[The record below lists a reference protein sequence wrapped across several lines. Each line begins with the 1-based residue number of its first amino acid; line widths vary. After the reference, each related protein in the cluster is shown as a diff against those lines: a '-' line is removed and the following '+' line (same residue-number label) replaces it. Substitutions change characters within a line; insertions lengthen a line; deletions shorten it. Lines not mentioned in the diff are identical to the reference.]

1 MNFGHVMEN
10 EFLARKYGITRK
22 SDNFFKKETIAVFYE
37 LLAFEK
43 MVEIL
48 REEKKTKELKQ
59 HIQDMKMKI
68 YWQLFDFPSIIM
80 FQTKYIKIL
89 EKIGKKKKKITN
101 NQIMLMTEE
110 ITKEYEKMLKQNY
123 GKEKVTNTE
132 KIKYILDTKN
142 YISRGYPYTYTVA
155 VCRAIGLLNEFRN
168 KKNCSFKDIYFMHD
182 KLNNQV
188 ITKEEFDEALEYV
201 EKLEKIQKILGKE
214 KRKQGYE
221 SSSISSIINI

>member
-1 MNFGHVMEN
+1 MNYGHAMEN

-37 LLAFEK
+37 FLAFEN
-43 MVEIL
+43 MTEIL
-48 REEKKTKELKQ
+48 KEEGKTKELKQ
-59 HIQDMKMKI
+59 HVQDMKTKI
-68 YWQLFDFPSIIM
+68 YWQLFDFPSIII

-101 NQIMLMTEE
+101 NEIILMTEE
-110 ITKEYEKMLKQNY
+110 ITKEYEKMIKQNY
-123 GKEKVTNTE
+123 GKEKVTNAE

-155 VCRAIGLLNEFRN
+155 VCRAIGLLNKFKN

-182 KLNNQV
+182 KLNNQI
-188 ITKEEFDEALEYV
+188 ITKEDVDRVLIYIEELEEY
-201 EKLEKIQKILGKE
+201 
-214 KRKQGYE
+214 
-221 SSSISSIINI
+221 IN

>member
-1 MNFGHVMEN
+1 MEN

-22 SDNFFKKETIAVFYE
+22 SDNFFKKETIALFYE

-43 MVEIL
+43 MTEIL
-48 REEKKTKELKQ
+48 KEEKTKKLKQ

-68 YWQLFDFPSIIM
+68 YWQLFDFPSIII
-80 FQTKYIKIL
+80 FQTKYINIL

-101 NQIMLMTEE
+101 NEIILMTEE
-110 ITKEYEKMLKQNY
+110 ITKEYEKMIKQNY
-123 GKEKVTNTE
+123 GKEKVTNSE
-132 KIKYILDTKN
+132 KLKYILNTNN

-155 VCRAIGLLNEFRN
+155 LCRAIGLLNKFRN
-168 KKNCSFKDIYFMHD
+168 KNNCSFKEIYFMHD

-201 EKLEKIQKILGKE
+201 KKLEKI
-214 KRKQGYE
+214 
-221 SSSISSIINI
+221 

>member
-1 MNFGHVMEN
+1 MEN

-43 MVEIL
+43 MTEIL
-48 REEKKTKELKQ
+48 KEEKTKKLKQ

-68 YWQLFDFPSIIM
+68 YWQLFDFPSIII

-89 EKIGKKKKKITN
+89 ENIGKKKKKITN
-101 NQIMLMTEE
+101 NEIILMTEE
-110 ITKEYEKMLKQNY
+110 ITKEYEKMIKQNY
-123 GKEKVTNTE
+123 GKEKVTNSE
-132 KIKYILDTKN
+132 KLKYILNTNN

-155 VCRAIGLLNEFRN
+155 LCRAIGLLNKFRN
-168 KKNCSFKDIYFMHD
+168 KNNCSFKEIYFMHD

-201 EKLEKIQKILGKE
+201 KKLEKI
-214 KRKQGYE
+214 
-221 SSSISSIINI
+221 

>member
-1 MNFGHVMEN
+1 MNYGHAMEN

-22 SDNFFKKETIAVFYE
+22 SDNFFKKETIALFHE

-43 MVEIL
+43 MAEIL
-48 REEKKTKELKQ
+48 KEEKKTKELKQ

-68 YWQLFDFPSIIM
+68 YWQIFDFPLIII

-101 NQIMLMTEE
+101 NEIILMTEE
-110 ITKEYEKMLKQNY
+110 IIKEYETMIKQNY
-123 GKEKVTNTE
+123 GKEKVTNSE
-132 KIKYILDTKN
+132 KLKYILNTNN

-155 VCRAIGLLNEFRN
+155 VCRGIGLLNKYRN

-201 EKLEKIQKILGKE
+201 ERL
-214 KRKQGYE
+214 
-221 SSSISSIINI
+221 

>member
-1 MNFGHVMEN
+1 MNYGHAMEN

-43 MVEIL
+43 MTEIL
-48 REEKKTKELKQ
+48 KEEKTKKLKQ

-68 YWQLFDFPSIIM
+68 YWQLFDFPSIII
-80 FQTKYIKIL
+80 FQTKYINIL

-101 NQIMLMTEE
+101 NEIILMTEE
-110 ITKEYEKMLKQNY
+110 ITKEYEKMIKQNY
-123 GKEKVTNTE
+123 GKEKVTNSE
-132 KIKYILDTKN
+132 KLKYILNTNN

-155 VCRAIGLLNEFRN
+155 LCRAIGLLNKFRN
-168 KKNCSFKDIYFMHD
+168 KNNCSFKEIYFMHD

-201 EKLEKIQKILGKE
+201 KKLEKI
-214 KRKQGYE
+214 
-221 SSSISSIINI
+221 

>member
-1 MNFGHVMEN
+1 MNYGHAMEN

-22 SDNFFKKETIAVFYE
+22 SDNFFKKETIAIFYE

-43 MVEIL
+43 MTEIL
-48 REEKKTKELKQ
+48 KEEGKTNELKQ
-59 HIQDMKMKI
+59 HVQDMKTKI

-101 NQIMLMTEE
+101 KLIILMTEE
-110 ITKEYEKMLKQNY
+110 ITKEYEKRIKQNY
-123 GKEKVTNTE
+123 GKEKVTNAE

-155 VCRAIGLLNEFRN
+155 ICRAIRLLNKFRN

-188 ITKEEFDEALEYV
+188 ITKEDVDRVLKYIEELEEY
-201 EKLEKIQKILGKE
+201 
-214 KRKQGYE
+214 
-221 SSSISSIINI
+221 IN

>member
-1 MNFGHVMEN
+1 MNYGHAMEN
-10 EFLARKYGITRK
+10 EFLAGKYGITRK

-43 MVEIL
+43 MTEIL
-48 REEKKTKELKQ
+48 KEEEKTNELKQ
-59 HIQDMKMKI
+59 NIQDMKMKM

-101 NQIMLMTEE
+101 KQIILMTEE
-110 ITKEYEKMLKQNY
+110 ITKEYEKMIKQNY
-123 GKEKVTNTE
+123 QKEKLTNAE
-132 KIKYILDTKN
+132 KFKYILNTNN

-155 VCRAIGLLNEFRN
+155 ICRAIGLLNEFRN
-168 KKNCSFKDIYFMHD
+168 KKNCSFKDIYFIHN

-188 ITKEEFDEALEYV
+188 ITKEEFDKAVEYV
-201 EKLEKIQKILGKE
+201 EKL
-214 KRKQGYE
+214 
-221 SSSISSIINI
+221 

>member
-1 MNFGHVMEN
+1 MNFGHAMEN

-43 MVEIL
+43 MTEIL
-48 REEKKTKELKQ
+48 KEEKTKKLKQ

-68 YWQLFDFPSIIM
+68 YWQLFDFPSIII
-80 FQTKYIKIL
+80 FQTKYINIL

-101 NQIMLMTEE
+101 NEIILMTEE
-110 ITKEYEKMLKQNY
+110 ITKEYEKMIKQNY
-123 GKEKVTNTE
+123 GKEKVTNSE
-132 KIKYILDTKN
+132 KLKYILNTNN

-155 VCRAIGLLNEFRN
+155 LCRAIGLLNKFRN
-168 KKNCSFKDIYFMHD
+168 KNNCSFKEIYFMHD

-201 EKLEKIQKILGKE
+201 KKLEKIQKILGKE
-214 KRKQGYE
+214 KKKQGYE
-221 SSSISSIINI
+221 STTIFSIIDV

>member
-110 ITKEYEKMLKQNY
+110 ITKEYEKMIKQNY

>member
-1 MNFGHVMEN
+1 MEN
-10 EFLARKYGITRK
+10 EFLARKYGITRR
-22 SDNFFKKETIAVFYE
+22 SDSFFKKETIAVFYE

-43 MVEIL
+43 MAEIL
-48 REEKKTKELKQ
+48 KEEGKTNELKQ

-80 FQTKYIKIL
+80 FQIKYIKIL
-89 EKIGKKKKKITN
+89 EEIGKKKKKITN

-110 ITKEYEKMLKQNY
+110 ITKEYEKMIKQNY

-155 VCRAIGLLNEFRN
+155 VCRAIGLLNKFRN
-168 KKNCSFKDIYFMHD
+168 KKDCSFKEIYFMYD

-188 ITKEEFDEALEYV
+188 ITKEEFDKALEYV
-201 EKLEKIQKILGKE
+201 EKL
-214 KRKQGYE
+214 
-221 SSSISSIINI
+221 

>member
-1 MNFGHVMEN
+1 MEN

-22 SDNFFKKETIAVFYE
+22 SDNFFKKETIALFHE

-43 MVEIL
+43 MAEIL
-48 REEKKTKELKQ
+48 KEEKKTKELKQ

-68 YWQLFDFPSIIM
+68 YWQIFDFPLIII

-101 NQIMLMTEE
+101 NEIILMTEE
-110 ITKEYEKMLKQNY
+110 IIKEYETMIKQNY
-123 GKEKVTNTE
+123 GKEKVTNSE
-132 KIKYILDTKN
+132 KLKYILNTNN

-155 VCRAIGLLNEFRN
+155 VCRGIGLLNKYRN

-201 EKLEKIQKILGKE
+201 ERL
-214 KRKQGYE
+214 
-221 SSSISSIINI
+221 

>member
-1 MNFGHVMEN
+1 MEN

-68 YWQLFDFPSIIM
+68 YWQLFDFSSIIM

-110 ITKEYEKMLKQNY
+110 ITKEYEKMVKQNY
-123 GKEKVTNTE
+123 GKEKLTIAE
-132 KIKYILDTKN
+132 KFKYILNTNN
-142 YISRGYPYTYTVA
+142 YISRGYPYAYTVA
-155 VCRAIGLLNEFRN
+155 VCRAIGLLNKFRN
-168 KKNCSFKDIYFMHD
+168 KKDYSFKDIYFMHD

-201 EKLEKIQKILGKE
+201 EKL
-214 KRKQGYE
+214 
-221 SSSISSIINI
+221 

>member
-1 MNFGHVMEN
+1 MNYGHAMEN

-22 SDNFFKKETIAVFYE
+22 SDNFFKKETIAIFYE

-48 REEKKTKELKQ
+48 KEEGKINELKQ

-68 YWQLFDFPSIIM
+68 YWQLFDFPSRIM

-101 NQIMLMTEE
+101 NQIILMTEE
-110 ITKEYEKMLKQNY
+110 ILTNAEKF
-123 GKEKVTNTE
+123 
-132 KIKYILDTKN
+132 KYILNTNN

-155 VCRAIGLLNEFRN
+155 LCRAIGLLNEFRD

-188 ITKEEFDEALEYV
+188 ITKEEFDKALEYV
-201 EKLEKIQKILGKE
+201 EKL
-214 KRKQGYE
+214 
-221 SSSISSIINI
+221 

>member
-1 MNFGHVMEN
+1 MEN

-48 REEKKTKELKQ
+48 KEEGKTKELKQ

-68 YWQLFDFPSIIM
+68 YWQFFDFLSIII

-101 NQIMLMTEE
+101 NEIILMTEE
-110 ITKEYEKMLKQNY
+110 ITKEYETMIKQNY
-123 GKEKVTNTE
+123 GKEKVTNSE
-132 KIKYILDTKN
+132 KLKYILNTNN

-155 VCRAIGLLNEFRN
+155 VCRAIGLLNKFRN
-168 KKNCSFKDIYFMHD
+168 KNNCSFKEIYFMHD

-188 ITKEEFDEALEYV
+188 ITKKDVDRVLQYIEE
-201 EKLEKIQKILGKE
+201 LEK
-214 KRKQGYE
+214 Y
-221 SSSISSIINI
+221 IN

>member
-110 ITKEYEKMLKQNY
+110 ITKEYEKMIKQNY

-142 YISRGYPYTYTVA
+142 YISRGYPYAYTVA
-155 VCRAIGLLNEFRN
+155 VCRAIGLLNKFKN
-168 KKNCSFKDIYFMHD
+168 KENCSFKKIYFMHD

-188 ITKEEFDEALEYV
+188 ITKEEFDKALEYV
-201 EKLEKIQKILGKE
+201 EKL
-214 KRKQGYE
+214 
-221 SSSISSIINI
+221 

>member
-1 MNFGHVMEN
+1 MEN

-48 REEKKTKELKQ
+48 KGEGKINELKQ

-68 YWQLFDFPSIIM
+68 YWQLFDFPSRIM

-89 EKIGKKKKKITN
+89 EKIGKKKKITN
-101 NQIMLMTEE
+101 KQIMLMTEE
-110 ITKEYEKMLKQNY
+110 ITKEYEKMIKQNY
-123 GKEKVTNTE
+123 GKEKLTIV
-132 KIKYILDTKN
+132 KKFKYILNTNN
-142 YISRGYPYTYTVA
+142 YISRGYPYAYTVA
-155 VCRAIGLLNEFRN
+155 VCRAIGLLNKFRN
-168 KKNCSFKDIYFMHD
+168 KKNCSFKDIYFMHG

-201 EKLEKIQKILGKE
+201 EKL
-214 KRKQGYE
+214 
-221 SSSISSIINI
+221 

>member
-1 MNFGHVMEN
+1 MNYGHAMEN
-10 EFLARKYGITRK
+10 EFLARKYGIVRK
-22 SDNFFKKETIAVFYE
+22 SDNFFKKETIAVFHE

-43 MVEIL
+43 MAEIL
-48 REEKKTKELKQ
+48 KEEKKTKELKQ

-68 YWQLFDFPSIIM
+68 YWQLFDFPSIII

-101 NQIMLMTEE
+101 KQIILMTEE
-110 ITKEYEKMLKQNY
+110 ITKEYEKIIKQNY
-123 GKEKVTNTE
+123 GKEKLTNLE

-155 VCRAIGLLNEFRN
+155 VCRAIGLLNKFRN
-168 KKNCSFKDIYFMHD
+168 KKNCSFKEIYFMHD

-188 ITKEEFDEALEYV
+188 ITKEEFDKVLEYV
-201 EKLEKIQKILGKE
+201 EKLEKI
-214 KRKQGYE
+214 
-221 SSSISSIINI
+221 

>member
-68 YWQLFDFPSIIM
+68 YWQLFDFSSIIM

-110 ITKEYEKMLKQNY
+110 ITKEYEKMVKQNY
-123 GKEKVTNTE
+123 GKEKLTIAE
-132 KIKYILDTKN
+132 KFKYILNTNN
-142 YISRGYPYTYTVA
+142 YISRGYPYAYTVA
-155 VCRAIGLLNEFRN
+155 VCRAIGLLNKFRN
-168 KKNCSFKDIYFMHD
+168 KKDYSFKDIYFMHD

-201 EKLEKIQKILGKE
+201 EKL
-214 KRKQGYE
+214 
-221 SSSISSIINI
+221 

>member
-1 MNFGHVMEN
+1 MGN

-68 YWQLFDFPSIIM
+68 YWQLFDFSSIIM

-110 ITKEYEKMLKQNY
+110 ITKEYEKMVKQNY
-123 GKEKVTNTE
+123 GKEKLTIAE
-132 KIKYILDTKN
+132 KFKYILNTNN
-142 YISRGYPYTYTVA
+142 YISRGYPYAYTVA
-155 VCRAIGLLNEFRN
+155 VCRAIGLLNKFRN
-168 KKNCSFKDIYFMHD
+168 KKDYSFKDIYFMHD

-201 EKLEKIQKILGKE
+201 EKL
-214 KRKQGYE
+214 
-221 SSSISSIINI
+221 

>member
-1 MNFGHVMEN
+1 MEN

-22 SDNFFKKETIAVFYE
+22 SDNFFKKETIAVFHE

-43 MVEIL
+43 MAEIL
-48 REEKKTKELKQ
+48 KEEKKTKELKQ

-68 YWQLFDFPSIIM
+68 YWQLFDFSSIIM

-101 NQIMLMTEE
+101 KQIILMTEE
-110 ITKEYEKMLKQNY
+110 ITKEYEMMIKQNY
-123 GKEKVTNTE
+123 GKEKVSNVE
-132 KIKYILDTKN
+132 KLKYILNTNN

-155 VCRAIGLLNEFRN
+155 VCRAIGLLNKYRD
-168 KKNCSFKDIYFMHD
+168 KKSCSFKDIYFMHD

-188 ITKEEFDEALEYV
+188 ITKEEFNETLEYV
-201 EKLEKIQKILGKE
+201 EKL
-214 KRKQGYE
+214 
-221 SSSISSIINI
+221 

>member
-1 MNFGHVMEN
+1 MEN
-10 EFLARKYGITRK
+10 EFLARKYGIVRK
-22 SDNFFKKETIAVFYE
+22 SDNFFKKETIAVFHE

-43 MVEIL
+43 MAEIL
-48 REEKKTKELKQ
+48 KEEGKTNELKQ

-68 YWQLFDFPSIIM
+68 YWQLFDFPSIII
-80 FQTKYIKIL
+80 FQTKYINIL

-101 NQIMLMTEE
+101 KQIILITEE
-110 ITKEYEKMLKQNY
+110 ITKEYEKMIKQNY
-123 GKEKVTNTE
+123 GKGKLTNAEKN
-132 KIKYILDTKN
+132 KYILDTKN

-168 KKNCSFKDIYFMHD
+168 KKNCSFKEIYFMHD

-201 EKLEKIQKILGKE
+201 EKL
-214 KRKQGYE
+214 
-221 SSSISSIINI
+221 

>member
-1 MNFGHVMEN
+1 MEN

-22 SDNFFKKETIAVFYE
+22 SDNFFKKETIAIFYE

-48 REEKKTKELKQ
+48 KEEGKTKELKQ

-68 YWQLFDFPSIIM
+68 YWQFFDFPSIII

-89 EKIGKKKKKITN
+89 EKKKKITN
-101 NQIMLMTEE
+101 NEIILMTEE
-110 ITKEYEKMLKQNY
+110 ITKEYETMIKQNY
-123 GKEKVTNTE
+123 GKEKVTNSE
-132 KIKYILDTKN
+132 KLKYILNTNN

-155 VCRAIGLLNEFRN
+155 VCRAIGLLNKFRN
-168 KKNCSFKDIYFMHD
+168 KNNCSFKEIYFMHD

-201 EKLEKIQKILGKE
+201 EKLEKI
-214 KRKQGYE
+214 
-221 SSSISSIINI
+221 